1 MTFSWIELF
10 RASYFLNTLLK
21 SGITLRITRNKPKP
35 STGTTNRKIAAI
47 LPPIPRSGMVTRK
60 ITASRPPMTK
70 PMTKEKISISG
81 QRMAMRIIII

>member
-35 STGTTNRKIAAI
+35 STGTTNRKITAI
-47 LPPIPRSGMVTRK
+47 LPP
-60 ITASRPPMTK
+60 MTK
-70 PMTKEKISISG
+70 AIIKAKISISG

>member
-1 MTFSWIELF
+1 M
-10 RASYFLNTLLK
+10 NTLLK

-47 LPPIPRSGMVTRK
+47 LPP
-60 ITASRPPMTK
+60 MTK
-70 PMTKEKISISG
+70 AIIKAKISISG

>member
-47 LPPIPRSGMVTRK
+47 LPP
-60 ITASRPPMTK
+60 MTK
-70 PMTKEKISISG
+70 AIIKAKISISG